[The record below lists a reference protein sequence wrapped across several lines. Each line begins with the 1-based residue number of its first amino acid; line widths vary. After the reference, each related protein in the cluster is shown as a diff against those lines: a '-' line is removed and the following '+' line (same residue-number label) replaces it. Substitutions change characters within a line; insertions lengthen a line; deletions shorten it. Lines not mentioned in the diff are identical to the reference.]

1 MPDEVS
7 EKQLRNKCKD
17 ADGAVCLA
25 FKLFEKLYESRQTLD
40 ALQSII
46 QILKGE
52 LKKRDEE
59 DRKKDAELMK
69 LRQIADKVKMNT
81 EEMSDPSKDLT
92 NISLGASS
100 ENKSYADAVG
110 QKSNTYAEYAHCG
123 SVFAILARALTSSIH
138 SFTGALTY

>member
-1 MPDEVS
+1 MP
-7 EKQLRNKCKD
+7 
-17 ADGAVCLA
+17 
-25 FKLFEKLYESRQTLD
+25 FEKLYESRQTLD

-81 EEMSDPSKDLT
+81 EEMSDPSKD
-92 NISLGASS
+92 
-100 ENKSYADAVG
+100 
-110 QKSNTYAEYAHCG
+110 
-123 SVFAILARALTSSIH
+123 
-138 SFTGALTY
+138 